1 MNFRNG
7 RLYACARTAWH
18 VARAVRHAFVTT
30 LAAERHVNCIRRS
43 PLFDADWYL
52 ANNSDVAAN
61 GMDPA
66 YHYLTYGVLS
76 NRNPSPHF
84 VNEEYYALN
93 TDVRSAGL
101 NPLLHYELFGRR
113 EGRAISLL
121 DAREP
126 TFPDGC
132 VSGEWTF
139 GAQPRRH
146 GRTAVVASYFGDGV
160 IPPALVYFLRGLR
173 GVTDNIVYVADC
185 PVRPEEVE
193 KLRGI
198 VTVAKF
204 ERHGQYD
211 FGSYRRGLAIARAKG
226 LLAAERADELV
237 VANDSCYGPVYP
249 FAEGFAKM
257 AARDVDFWGYMG
269 YKAFG
274 STPDFIQSFFYVFRR
289 RVIDSGKL
297 DEFLGGVRG
306 KIERDKVIAKF
317 EWQFT
322 RFLAAAGF
330 RWDCYAP
337 IRCASAKY
345 PLTMIR
351 DYRIPLLKV
360 KAVNG
365 DSRESIP
372 RTLAII
378 RRDNPELAALIRPRK
393 RKVADPRVS
402 YADHQASFPAKC
414 ARLAAKM
421 AAGEK
426 IRAVFFVFNPSL
438 FPARPLFDAMLRDG
452 TFDPSVCVIPDLRW
466 HDGGE
471 REAMARCAAEM
482 AACVPKERLAV
493 ADTDEFGNWLDML
506 EGADLVCYPSP
517 YELSSFRYNP
527 RYAVGRDFLP
537 ITVNYGFYRSLY
549 DRHVM
554 QGQSYAWMW
563 KAFFECD
570 ETLAEYR
577 AYSAVG
583 GVNGDL
589 AGYIKMDALA
599 AVRPAPH
606 ARRRILVAP
615 HHSVEGGTNKMLAL
629 SNFAAYSAFFSAL
642 PDRYPE
648 IDFVFRP
655 HPYLFKVLARP
666 VQWGPRRVE
675 EYIAGLRAKPNV
687 IWSDGGDYFR
697 EFAESDA
704 CIQDCGSYL
713 VEYFYTGRPCCYML
727 KSPGDIDAKFAP
739 LGQKCLE
746 QCYLAYDTDAID
758 AFIREVVVGGKDP
771 KREAR
776 AAFAKRI
783 MVNYPHA
790 ADVALAHIKAGLRGS

>member
-1 MNFRNG
+1 MKFRRS
-7 RLYACARTAWH
+7 RLYDFASTVWH
-18 VARAVRHAFVTT
+18 VAKAVRHAVVTT
-30 LAAERHVNCIRRS
+30 LVTERNVRCIRRS
-43 PLFDADWYL
+43 PLFDAEWYL
-52 ANNSDVAAN
+52 ANNTDVAVT

-66 YHYLTYGVLS
+66 YHYLQYGVLS
-76 NRNPSPHF
+76 NRNPSPNF

-93 TDVRSAGL
+93 TDVRAAGI
-101 NPLLHYELFGRR
+101 NPLLHYEMYGRR
-113 EGRAISLL
+113 EGREISLH

-126 TFPDGC
+126 TIPEGC
-132 VSGEWTF
+132 VAGEWKF
-139 GAQPRRH
+139 GAEPRRH

-160 IPPALVYFLRGLR
+160 IPPALLYFLRGLR
-173 GVTDNIVYVADC
+173 GVADNIVLVGDC

-198 VTVAKF
+198 VAVAKF
-204 ERHGQYD
+204 GRHGQYD
-211 FGSYRRGLAIARAKG
+211 FGSYRRGLETARAEG
-226 LLAAERADELV
+226 LLDASLADELV

-269 YKAFG
+269 YRGFG

-322 RFLAAAGF
+322 RFLATAGF

-372 RTLAII
+372 RTLAIV
-378 RRDNPELAALIRPRK
+378 RRDNPELAALIRPR
-393 RKVADPRVS
+393 RRQIVREPVT
-402 YADHQASFPAKC
+402 YAGHQASFPAKC
-414 ARLAAKM
+414 ARLAVKVR
-421 AAGEK
+421 AGERL
-426 IRAVFFVFNPSL
+426 RAVFFVFNPSL
-438 FPARPLFDAMLRDG
+438 FPARPLFDAMLRDAA
-452 TFDPSVCVIPDLRW
+452 FDPFICVIPDLRW
-466 HDGGE
+466 HDGDE
-471 REAMARCAAEM
+471 RAAMARCAAEM
-482 AACVPKERLAV
+482 AARVPKERLAV
-493 ADTDEFGNWLDML
+493 ADTDEFGNWQEAL
-506 EGADLVCYPSP
+506 EGADIVCYPSP

-554 QGQSYAWMW
+554 QGQSYAYMW

-577 AYSAVG
+577 AHSAVG
-583 GVNGDL
+583 GANGDL
-589 AGYIKMDALA
+589 VGYVKMDALA
-599 AVRPAPH
+599 AVVPAPH
-606 ARRRILVAP
+606 ARPRILVAP

-629 SNFAAYSAFFSAL
+629 SNFAAYSAFFAAL
-642 PDRYPE
+642 PDRYPQ

-666 VQWGPRRVE
+666 TQWGRQRVE
-675 EYIAGLRAKPNV
+675 EYIADLRAKPNV

-727 KSPGDIDAKFAP
+727 KSPRDIDAKFAP
-739 LGQKCLE
+739 LGRECLAN
-746 QCYLAYDTDAID
+746 CYIAYDTAAID
-758 AFIREVVVGGKDP
+758 RFVADVVLGGKDP

-783 MVNYPHA
+783 MVNYPRA
-790 ADVALAHIKAGLRGS
+790 AEVALAHIKDGLRG

>member
-1 MNFRNG
+1 MKFRRS
-7 RLYACARTAWH
+7 RLYDFASTVWH
-18 VARAVRHAFVTT
+18 VAKAVRHAVVTT
-30 LAAERHVNCIRRS
+30 LVTERNVRCIRRS
-43 PLFDADWYL
+43 PLFDAEWYL
-52 ANNSDVAAN
+52 ANNTDVAVT

-66 YHYLTYGVLS
+66 YHYLQYGVLS
-76 NRNPSPHF
+76 NRNPSPNF

-93 TDVRSAGL
+93 TDVRAAGI
-101 NPLLHYELFGRR
+101 NPLLHYEMYGRR
-113 EGRAISLL
+113 EGREISLL

-126 TFPDGC
+126 TFPEGC
-132 VSGEWTF
+132 VAGEWKF
-139 GAQPRRH
+139 GAEPRRH

-160 IPPALVYFLRGLR
+160 IPPALLYFLRGLR
-173 GVTDNIVYVADC
+173 GVADNIVLVGDC

-198 VTVAKF
+198 VAVAKF
-204 ERHGQYD
+204 GRHGQYD
-211 FGSYRRGLAIARAKG
+211 FGSYRRGLEIARAEG
-226 LLAAERADELV
+226 LLDASLADELV

-269 YKAFG
+269 YRGFG

-306 KIERDKVIAKF
+306 RIERDKVIAKF

-322 RFLAAAGF
+322 RFLATAGF

-372 RTLAII
+372 RTLAIV
-378 RRDNPELAALIRPRK
+378 RRDNPELAALIRPR
-393 RKVADPRVS
+393 RRQIVREPVT
-402 YADHQASFPAKC
+402 YAGHQASFPAKC
-414 ARLAAKM
+414 ARLAAKIR
-421 AAGEK
+421 AGERL
-426 IRAVFFVFNPSL
+426 RAVFFVFNPSL
-438 FPARPLFDAMLRDG
+438 FPARPLFDAMLRDAA
-452 TFDPSVCVIPDLRW
+452 FDPFICVIPDLRW
-466 HDGGE
+466 HDGDE
-471 REAMARCAAEM
+471 RAAMARCAAEM
-482 AACVPKERLAV
+482 AARVPKERLAV
-493 ADTDEFGNWLDML
+493 ADTDEFGNWQEAL
-506 EGADLVCYPSP
+506 EGADIVCYPSP

-554 QGQSYAWMW
+554 QGQSYAYMW

-577 AYSAVG
+577 AHSAVG
-583 GVNGDL
+583 GANGDL
-589 AGYIKMDALA
+589 VGYVKMDALA
-599 AVRPAPH
+599 AVVPAPH
-606 ARRRILVAP
+606 ARPRILVAP

-629 SNFAAYSAFFSAL
+629 SNFAAYSAFFAAL
-642 PDRYPE
+642 PDRYPQ

-666 VQWGPRRVE
+666 TQWGRQRVD
-675 EYIAGLRAKPNV
+675 EYIADLRAKPNV

-727 KSPGDIDAKFAP
+727 KSPRDIDAKFAP
-739 LGQKCLE
+739 LGRECLAN
-746 QCYLAYDTDAID
+746 CYIAYDTAAID
-758 AFIREVVVGGKDP
+758 RFVADVVLGGKDP

-783 MVNYPHA
+783 MVNYPRA
-790 ADVALAHIKAGLRGS
+790 AEVALAHIKDALLSP